1 MPCDNNQLR
10 TSFIKEVNL
19 EKQYLT
25 IMRTLKYNWEYVQ
38 EEKLLTSNILQ
49 WNSQSLL

>member
-1 MPCDNNQLR
+1 MPCDNQLR
-10 TSFIKEVNL
+10 TPFIKDLNL

-25 IMRTLKYNWEYVQ
+25 IMRTLKYNWKYVQ